1 MQTRL
6 FSLSLL
12 SGCAL
17 LSGCLLLGCN
27 EERGSNERRA
37 IVGDDQALVLRVFRQ
52 DLSDGVV
59 GVRRAADMMDRGFLV
74 EDPAQREREL
84 RQVMRRVQQ
93 PPRAIQ
99 ELMVSP
105 ISFLAAVDTDGK
117 VIARDVEQSED
128 RMRRF
133 DIGEVSPLV
142 RRALAEGE
150 SGFELAELPSLLET
164 DPPSVTVLFVAPA
177 RHEGRV
183 VGAMV
188 SGLPLW
194 RLSQQLSRQLQLENA
209 EALRQG
215 AQVWATLYRGED
227 LHYHQS
233 FPEGLR
239 ELAPGAAA
247 REQGLG
253 GSPGGYTGEVQQYG
267 RWYGYGVLPLPRL
280 GEDIGVILFRSDP
293 V

>member
-1 MQTRL
+1 MQTRPIPL
-6 FSLSLL
+6 I
-12 SGCAL
+12 AL
-17 LSGCLLLGCN
+17 LVLPVLLGCN
-27 EERGSNERRA
+27 EERGSNERAA
-37 IVGDDQALVLRVFRQ
+37 IAGDDQALVLRVFRQ
-52 DLSDGVV
+52 DLSHGVI
-59 GVRRAADMMDRGFLV
+59 GVRRAADLMDRGFLV

-93 PPRAIQ
+93 PPRAIE

-105 ISFLAAVDTDGK
+105 ISFLAAVGTDGK
-117 VIARDVEQSED
+117 VIARDVEQGED
-128 RMRRF
+128 RMRGF

-150 SGFELAELPSLLET
+150 GGYELAELPSLLET

-194 RLSQQLSRQLQLENA
+194 RLGQQLTRQLQLENA
-209 EALRQG
+209 QALQQG
-215 AQVWATLYRGED
+215 ALVWALLYRGDD
-227 LHYHQS
+227 LHYHQA

-239 ELAPGAAA
+239 ELAPGRAA
-247 REQGLG
+247 REQGLST
-253 GSPGGYTGEVQQYG
+253 SPGGYTGEVQQYG

-280 GEDIGVILFRSDP
+280 GENIGVILFRSDP